1 MLKTL
6 IIKNYA
12 LIDNL
17 EIDFPEG
24 FTVIT
29 GETGAGK
36 SILIGALGLLLGNRA
51 DASAMGNIEKKCNIE
66 GVFDLE
72 KLNLE
77 PFFQINDLDYE
88 KVSILRREIIPPGK
102 SRAFI
107 NDTPV
112 NLNILKEL
120 GDQLVD
126 IHSQHETLLLNKA
139 SFQLNVLDDFIDVPE
154 KMKFYRDSYSEFIL
168 LERKLNQLILENEN
182 SKKDNDY
189 INFQLNELEA
199 AALHA
204 GESEHLQEREK
215 LLAHAEE
222 VLMGIETANKILDN
236 EEQSLLEQLQG
247 VKENL
252 RKIEPYLSG
261 LSELTERLQSLEIE
275 LKDIVSEINSLDTHA
290 EFDPSEMQRITERL
304 DLLYKL
310 QQKHHAQSVDE
321 LIQIRIEYEMRIQH
335 IVLLDEEVKELEMI
349 VKSKKEEL
357 LEIAEQLHDRRLKA
371 APAFSTAIVKLLA
384 QMGIR
389 DAIFQVKVEQTQD
402 LNENGQSKITF
413 LFTANKGNPPGE
425 IAKIASGG
433 ELSRLM
439 LAIKS
444 LLTKEHVFPTV
455 IFDEIDAGVSGDIAG
470 KVGNVMKKMS
480 EHHQL
485 IAISHL
491 PQIASK
497 ATHQK
502 KVFKIT
508 EHNTTR
514 SEIETLDETGRVEEI
529 AKMLSDEKVTES
541 AIKTARE
548 LMGI

>member
-6 IIKNYA
+6 TINNYA
-12 LIDNL
+12 LIDFL
-17 EIDFPEG
+17 EIDFPRG

-51 DASAMGNIEKKCNIE
+51 DTTVLSDKEKKCSVE
-66 GVFDLE
+66 GIFDVE
-72 KLNLE
+72 KLSLQ
-77 PFFQINDLDYE
+77 PFFASNDLDYE
-88 KVSILRREIIPPGK
+88 AVTILRREIVPSGK

-126 IHSQHETLLLNKA
+126 IHSQHETLLLNQA
-139 SFQLNVLDDFIDVPE
+139 SFQLNALDNFIDFPDKLKNYKVAFFDFISLQ
-154 KMKFYRDSYSEFIL
+154 KQ
-168 LERKLNQLILENEN
+168 LNQLVLQNEQ
-182 SKKDNDY
+182 SKKEADY
-189 INFQLNELEA
+189 FQFQLNELEA
-199 AALHA
+199 AGLLE

-222 VLMGIETANKILDN
+222 VLLGINTANKILDDD
-236 EEQSLLEQLQG
+236 EKSLVDQLIE
-247 VKENL
+247 VKESL
-252 RKIEPYLSG
+252 RKIGPYLSG
-261 LSELTERLQSLEIE
+261 VAELTERLQSIIIE
-275 LKDIVSEINSLDTHA
+275 LKDILAEVNNLESQA
-290 EFDPSEMQRITERL
+290 EFDPGEMQHITERL

-310 QQKHHAQSVDE
+310 QHKHHAQSGDE
-321 LIQIRIEYEMRIQH
+321 LIQIRDDYKLKIQK
-335 IVLLDEEVKELEMI
+335 ITLLDEEVIALEKEFKL
-349 VKSKKEEL
+349 KKENLTEL
-357 LEIAEQLHDRRLKA
+357 AKQLHEKRKTM
-371 APAFSTAIVKLLA
+371 APVFSEAIVQLLA
-384 QMGIR
+384 QMGIN
-389 DAIFQVKVEQTQD
+389 DAIFQVKIEELVD
-402 LNENGQSKITF
+402 FNENGLSKVAF
-413 LFTANKGNPPGE
+413 LFNANKGNIPGE
-425 IAKIASGG
+425 INKIASGG

-444 LLTKEHVFPTV
+444 LITKEHVFPTV

-470 KVGNVMKKMS
+470 KVGNVLKKMS

-497 ATHQK
+497 AMHQK
-502 KVFKIT
+502 RVFKIS
-508 EHNTTR
+508 EQNITR
-514 SEIETLDETGRVEEI
+514 SQIETLDEQGRVKEI

-541 AIKTARE
+541 AMKTARE

>member
-6 IIKNYA
+6 TINNYA
-12 LIDNL
+12 LIDFL
-17 EIDFPEG
+17 EIDFPRG

-51 DASAMGNIEKKCNIE
+51 DTTVLSDKEKKCSVE
-66 GVFDLE
+66 GIFDVE
-72 KLNLE
+72 KLSLQ
-77 PFFQINDLDYE
+77 PFFASNDLDYE
-88 KVSILRREIIPPGK
+88 AVTILRREIVPSGK

-126 IHSQHETLLLNKA
+126 IHSQHETLLLNQA
-139 SFQLNVLDDFIDVPE
+139 SFQLNALDNFIDFPDKLKNYKVAFFDFISLQ
-154 KMKFYRDSYSEFIL
+154 KQ
-168 LERKLNQLILENEN
+168 LNQLVLQNEQ
-182 SKKDNDY
+182 SKKEADY
-189 INFQLNELEA
+189 FQFQLNELEA
-199 AALHA
+199 AGLLE

-222 VLMGIETANKILDN
+222 VLLGINTANKILDDD
-236 EEQSLLEQLQG
+236 EKSLVDQLFE
-247 VKENL
+247 VKESL
-252 RKIEPYLSG
+252 RKIGPYLSG
-261 LSELTERLQSLEIE
+261 VAELTERLQSIIIE
-275 LKDIVSEINSLDTHA
+275 LKDILAEVNNLENQA
-290 EFDPSEMQRITERL
+290 EFDPGEMQHITERL

-310 QQKHHAQSVDE
+310 QHKHHAQSGDE
-321 LIQIRIEYEMRIQH
+321 LIQIRDDYKLKIQK
-335 IVLLDEEVKELEMI
+335 ITLLDEEVIALEKEFKL
-349 VKSKKEEL
+349 KKENLTEL
-357 LEIAEQLHDRRLKA
+357 AKQLHEKRKTM
-371 APAFSTAIVKLLA
+371 APVFSEAIVQLLA
-384 QMGIR
+384 QMGIN
-389 DAIFQVKVEQTQD
+389 DAIFQVKIEELVD
-402 LNENGQSKITF
+402 FNENGLSKVAF
-413 LFTANKGNPPGE
+413 LFNANKGNIPGE
-425 IAKIASGG
+425 INKIASGG

-444 LLTKEHVFPTV
+444 LITKEHVFPTV

-470 KVGNVMKKMS
+470 KVGNVLKKMS

-497 ATHQK
+497 AMHQK
-502 KVFKIT
+502 RVFKIS
-508 EHNTTR
+508 EQNITR
-514 SEIETLDETGRVEEI
+514 SQIETLDEQGRVKEI

-541 AIKTARE
+541 AMKTARE